1 MVFTSDMRPD
11 FPDEKMEQ
19 VIFKVASPAVVLQR
33 ELTVCVSFY
42 PQASGIDS
50 LLDDAMKIL
59 CSELAM
65 NPEELSAKIGASAE
79 GLREKIRLVAVKN
92 AIARTISR
100 GADPYEMVEYATD
113 LLPEL
118 KKMRE
123 SDESYNRNKILKI
136 KQGELLANFQKY
148 GEALKIFMRYSSDN
162 EVRFRMFL
170 CRLAMQ
176 ESDEASKIIEGSPD
190 WGSDEDFYN
199 FMVVIYECY
208 VTKDLQK
215 FTNELQKRTEII
227 KDPFI
232 VTMLLRIKNLIAVK
246 QESS

>member
-1 MVFTSDMRPD
+1 MRAAD

-19 VIFKVASPAVVLQR
+19 VIFKVPSPVGGAH
-33 ELTVCVSFY
+33 LTVCVSFY

-50 LLDDAMKIL
+50 LFDDAMKIL

-176 ESDEASKIIEGSPD
+176 ESDEASKIIEKTITGD
-190 WGSDEDFYN
+190 VDEDLYN
-199 FMVVIYECY
+199 FMVFLYECY

-215 FTNELQKRTEII
+215 FTNELQKRTEAI

-232 VTMLLRIKNLIAVK
+232 VTMLLRIKNLIADVK
-246 QESS
+246 QDSS